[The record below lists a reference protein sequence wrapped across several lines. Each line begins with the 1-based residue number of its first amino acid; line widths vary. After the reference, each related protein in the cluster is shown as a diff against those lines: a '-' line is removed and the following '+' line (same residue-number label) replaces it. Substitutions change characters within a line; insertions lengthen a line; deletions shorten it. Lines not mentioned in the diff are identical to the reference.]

1 MVCNSGLSVKW
12 VARKSGLT
20 FGLKTQGATALAV
33 TPCFSWLRGLDLNQR
48 PLGYEGVGTVH
59 RRRHR
64 TKGAGSYAPRF
75 RLVWSAVGRST
86 RKMHGKF
93 VRSPRRLHGKAVR
106 LQRARA
112 LGRKTQG
119 DLVPQ
124 ARASSHRRDRSP
136 RRGRRPFPVSRQ
148 ISTHGRRLW
157 RCAHDKA
164 EGRGSS
170 PHPKLF
176 ESYGVRVPD
185 PRPRGW
191 QGNISPGWSFL
202 GLSRVTVVNRL
213 G

>member
-1 MVCNSGLSVKW
+1 MIIARAGRGEQSPRTRKEHDKAEEDRWARRPTGKNTENDEGLAESLP
-12 VARKSGLT
+12 LT
-20 FGLKTQGATALAV
+20 PRFG
-33 TPCFSWLRGLDLNQR
+33 WLRGLDLNQR

-136 RRGRRPFPVSRQ
+136 RRGRRPFPVSVRSPPMGDDCGGAHT
-148 ISTHGRRLW
+148 IRR
-157 RCAHDKA
+157 K
-164 EGRGSS
+164 
-170 PHPKLF
+170 
-176 ESYGVRVPD
+176 
-185 PRPRGW
+185 
-191 QGNISPGWSFL
+191 
-202 GLSRVTVVNRL
+202 
-213 G
+213 